1 MSDVWVRNGWTSDV
15 PHKLPGHW
23 WAFALRGVIAILFA
37 VTAFVVPGITLAIL
51 LGLFAAYMAI
61 DGVLAIVAAVR
72 AIREHSSF
80 WPLVLEGI
88 AGLAAAAIAL
98 AWPALTLLALIYL
111 SGAWAIVSG
120 ILLIVGAARLHRVVH
135 GRWLLIL
142 GGILSTIWG
151 VLLYLWPIAG
161 LVVLTWWIGAYAL
174 LFGIML
180 LTMAFRLRRML
191 PPGTTP
197 AHA

>member
-1 MSDVWVRNGWTSDV
+1 
-15 PHKLPGHW
+15 
-23 WAFALRGVIAILFA
+23 VIAILFA
-37 VTAFVVPGITLAIL
+37 ATAFVVPGITLAVL

-61 DGVLAIVAAVR
+61 DGVVAIVAAVR

-80 WPLVLEGI
+80 WPLLLEGV
-88 AGLAAAAIAL
+88 AGLAAAAIAVV
-98 AWPALTLLALIYL
+98 WPALTLLALIYL
-111 SGAWAIVSG
+111 AGAWAIVSG

-142 GGILSTIWG
+142 SGVLSAVWG

-180 LTMAFRLRRML
+180 VTMGVRLRRML
-191 PPGTTP
+191 PPGATH